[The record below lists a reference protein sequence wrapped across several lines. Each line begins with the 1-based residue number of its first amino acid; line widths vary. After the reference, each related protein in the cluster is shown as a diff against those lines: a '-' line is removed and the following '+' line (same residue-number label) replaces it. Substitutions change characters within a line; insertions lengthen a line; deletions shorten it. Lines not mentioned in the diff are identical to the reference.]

1 MPPTTS
7 PPRHR
12 PPLRRSIAYGPSELI
27 MMRAAFDVVWARI
40 APGVGDQNAF
50 TAARTKL
57 ADAVFAVAKVDY
69 KNSEDLARRVMEA
82 TSLAPNVSSRT
93 SDPVRRGESGA
104 LVALVDGA
112 TARIPQPRIK
122 GRAR

>member
-1 MPPTTS
+1 M
-7 PPRHR
+7 
-12 PPLRRSIAYGPSELI
+12 
-27 MMRAAFDVVWARI
+27 
-40 APGVGDQNAF
+40 
-50 TAARTKL
+50 
-57 ADAVFAVAKVDY
+57 FAVAKVDY

-93 SDPVRRGESGA
+93 SDPVRRGDSGA